1 MAYERN
7 LNPRRRSVF
16 GRAGLTYFRQTVG
29 RDLGPSHN
37 PDAGL
42 HVAGTAFRADEIGL
56 TLRTTTG
63 APQPKLGL
71 GVELSRC
78 LEPVADAGYL
88 LFLRT
93 RTQLALDER
102 SSFWLSRSAAVLD
115 LPAAEAMLRVN
126 GQSASA
132 APWQPGRLTFGFGLL
147 YRSRWAPA
155 VPPRPTGSGRPGP
168 SAVWKP
174 YEARLGILPA
184 ARRAANCP

>member
-1 MAYERN
+1 MGGLWVRLGSRSGLGRLGGSGWEGGLAYERN

-42 HVAGTAFRADEIGL
+42 RVAGTAFKADEIGL
-56 TLRTTTG
+56 TLQTTTG
-63 APQPKLGL
+63 TLQPKLGL
-71 GVELSRC
+71 SVELSRC
-78 LEPVADAGYL
+78 LEPVADSGYRYL

-102 SSFWLSRSAAVLD
+102 NSFWLSRSAAVLD

-126 GQSASA
+126 GQPASA

-147 YRSRWAPA
+147 YRVR
-155 VPPRPTGSGRPGP
+155 
-168 SAVWKP
+168 
-174 YEARLGILPA
+174 
-184 ARRAANCP
+184 